1 MLNKKVLSLM
11 IAGVV
16 AITGCGISYAF
27 RSTPEK
33 KSSNNIKVL
42 AYKESTTIVSKSN
55 YKIDKFDGINAIAWL
70 NDNEV
75 LTIRYKSTKTVS
87 LPYGKSALA
96 DETKM
101 LSVYNLDTGETKDFK
116 DANVFAYI
124 GLSKDNKYALY
135 KEARNIPP
143 SGSDEYKKEF
153 ASGELF
159 RESVKILNLQTGE
172 ITQLKHLDK
181 NSDDTYIWLDGTKL
195 LEVGGYTNQWQIV
208 DVNGKIYKSGY
219 LGKETDSPLK
229 VSNEYGTVEDTD
241 IKISGDNITGCI
253 YFEPHPDVGF
263 SQTIKKYDITTNEL
277 TTVVNENKNV
287 EGIDFS
293 KQNDMYLEDLYIPSK
308 ETFKILNKDFS
319 TKKEIATN
327 DYVFCDLDY
336 RSMETPCIS
345 PDETKLYFL
354 GRKNILQQLDLQ
366 TGTITEIF
374 TDPITERKPD
384 VSAKLFLNNDGSK
397 LLYNNGANTTYVLS
411 FK

>member
-42 AYKESTTIVSKSN
+42 AYKESKTIESKSN

-70 NDNEV
+70 TDNEI

-116 DANVFAYI
+116 DANVYKYI

-135 KEARNIPP
+135 GEERTIPP

-172 ITQLKHLDK
+172 IAQLKSLDK

-208 DVNGKIYKSGY
+208 DVNGKTYKSGH
-219 LGKETDSPLK
+219 LGKETDSPKK
-229 VSNEYGTVEDTD
+229 VSTEYGTVEDID

-253 YFEPHPDVGF
+253 YFEPNLDFG
-263 SQTIKKYDITTNEL
+263 SLSTIKKYDIITNEL
-277 TTVVNENKNV
+277 TTVINGDKNTYA
-287 EGIDFS
+287 EFS
-293 KQNDMYLEDLYIPSK
+293 KQNDMYLEALYIQSK
-308 ETFKILNKDFS
+308 DTLRILNKDFS
-319 TKKEIATN
+319 IRKEIATN
-327 DYVFCDLDY
+327 DTVFNIDNDCKDV
-336 RSMETPCIS
+336 PCIS
-345 PDETKLYFL
+345 PDESKLYFL

-366 TGTITEIF
+366 TGAITEIF
-374 TDPITERKPD
+374 TDSSVERKPD
-384 VSAKLFLNNDGSK
+384 AHAKLFLNNDGSK